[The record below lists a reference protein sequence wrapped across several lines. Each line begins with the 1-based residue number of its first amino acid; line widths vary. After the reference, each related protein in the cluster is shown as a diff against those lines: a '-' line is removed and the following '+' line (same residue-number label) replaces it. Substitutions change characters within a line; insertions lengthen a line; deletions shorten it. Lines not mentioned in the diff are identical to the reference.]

1 MSITVLELCSFIF
14 FRITSSV
21 LDTKTKYPKYYDIGN
36 GLRGLGVELALLNG
50 AHNAVFIR

>member
-21 LDTKTKYPKYYDIGN
+21 LDTKTKYPKYYDIDN